1 MKIQTSPI
9 LVTLMLVCLGISP
22 KGHAVSPPP
31 DGAYPGGDTAE
42 GQNALLRL
50 TTGIYNTAV
59 GLFSLLSN
67 TEGDFNTAIG
77 AGTLLVNTA
86 DENTATGAGA
96 LLSNI
101 GGTGNTADGAFALF
115 SNTGGLANPNNPT
128 GVFFGSFNTATGSRA
143 LFSNTNGN
151 SNTATGAGALTENTT
166 GGSNTAVG
174 ISALSQNTIGDD
186 NTAIGAVALFDNTTG
201 TRNTAT
207 GVSALHNNT
216 AGDFNTAN
224 GALALS
230 SNTEGDNNTATGNG
244 ALQSNATG
252 NFNAAVGGGALFH
265 NTSGVFNTAVGWEA
279 GSGVTTANSVICIG
293 ANVDGEN
300 VSNSCYIGQ
309 IYSNVQP
316 QVGTDPDFVT
326 INSSGRLGRANV
338 SSRRYK
344 HDVKPMQEASEAIYA
359 LKPVSFRY
367 HKQYDATQT
376 IAFGLIAEE
385 VAAVAPDLVGRN
397 PDGQPESVR
406 YEQINAML
414 LNEFL
419 KEHAKREEQD
429 RKIQKQEATITQL
442 KTDVDALVARLKE
455 HDSKIQRVSDQIEAR
470 SSASQMALSD

>member
-1 MKIQTSPI
+1 MGTRIPPQALVRLRKILP
-9 LVTLMLVCLGISP
+9 
-22 KGHAVSPPP
+22 
-31 DGAYPGGDTAE
+31 
-42 GQNALLRL
+42 
-50 TTGIYNTAV
+50 
-59 GLFSLLSN
+59 
-67 TEGDFNTAIG
+67 
-77 AGTLLVNTA
+77 
-86 DENTATGAGA
+86 
-96 LLSNI
+96 
-101 GGTGNTADGAFALF
+101 
-115 SNTGGLANPNNPT
+115 
-128 GVFFGSFNTATGSRA
+128 
-143 LFSNTNGN
+143 
-151 SNTATGAGALTENTT
+151 TT

-201 TRNTAT
+201 SRNTAT

-252 NFNAAVGGGALFH
+252 NFNTAAGDGALSSNTTGDVNAAIGTDALADNTTGNFNAAVGGGALFH
-265 NTSGVFNTAVGWEA
+265 NTSGVFNMAVGWEA
-279 GSGVTTANSVICIG
+279 GSGVTTANNVICIG

-300 VSNSCYIGQ
+300 VSDSCYIGN

-316 QVGTDPDFVT
+316 IVGTDPDSVT
-326 INSSGRLGRANV
+326 ITSNGRLGRGNV

-344 HDVKPMQEASEAIYA
+344 HDIKPMHRASEAIYA

-376 IAFGLIAEE
+376 VAFGLIAEE
-385 VAAVAPDLVGRN
+385 VAEVAPDLVGRN
-397 PDGQPESVR
+397 EKGEPESVR

-419 KEHAKREEQD
+419 KEHAKAEEQD
-429 RKIQKQEATITQL
+429 RKIQKQEETITQL
-442 KTDVDALVARLKE
+442 KKDVDALVARLKK
-455 HDSKIQRVSDQIEAR
+455 HDSKIQRVSDQV
-470 SSASQMALSD
+470 D